1 MDGHCQICQYDISLR
16 FELKC
21 LKLFD
26 LLIFIIYYTI
36 FNMKKGIIILP
47 VLILVFFWNFSLAE
61 KPQKS
66 GWNLAIQSYTFH
78 KFSLKESIVKA
89 NLTGIKNVEAFYN
102 QPLGEGL
109 EGTLLTMDEATQKQL
124 TAYAKS
130 QKVKIVATGVVS
142 NKKRDDWEKI
152 FQLASSMGI
161 EIITCEPK
169 YEDLKYVDE
178 LANKYKIDVAI
189 HNHPKPSDYWNPD
202 LFLENVKGLSE
213 RIGGCADIGH
223 WKRMGIDPVEG
234 LKNYG
239 TRLKVVH
246 LKDIEAKQEGKDY
259 QDDVVLGKGI
269 IEINSIFKEL
279 KNQKFKGLFAIEFEG
294 DQQTLMADVEKY
306 VHFFN
311 KSVTE
316 LFNNQK

>member
-1 MDGHCQICQYDISLR
+1 
-16 FELKC
+16 
-21 LKLFD
+21 
-26 LLIFIIYYTI
+26 
-36 FNMKKGIIILP
+36 MKKRINILP
-47 VLILVFFWNFSLAE
+47 VLMLIFFWNFSFAVKPE
-61 KPQKS
+61 KSVWK
-66 GWNLAIQSYTFH
+66 LAIQSYTFH
-78 KFSLKESIVKA
+78 KFSLKESIEKA
-89 NLTGIKNVEAFYN
+89 TQTGIRNVEAFYN

-109 EGTLLTMDEATQKQL
+109 EGTLLTMDESTQKQL
-124 TAYAKS
+124 LAYAKS
-130 QKVKIVATGVVS
+130 QDVKIIATGVVS

-152 FQLASSMGI
+152 FKIASSMGI

-202 LFLENVKGLSE
+202 LFLTNVKGLSE

-223 WKRMGIDPVEG
+223 WKRMGVDPVEG
-234 LKNYG
+234 LKKYG
-239 TRLKVVH
+239 NRLKAVH

-269 IEINSIFKEL
+269 IEIDTIFKEL

-294 DQQTLMADVEKY
+294 DQQTLMAVVEEY
-306 VHFFN
+306 VQY
-311 KSVTE
+311 
-316 LFNNQK
+316 FNNSVSDLFKNQK

>member
-1 MDGHCQICQYDISLR
+1 MR
-16 FELKC
+16 
-21 LKLFD
+21 KLLNF
-26 LLIFIIYYTI
+26 
-36 FNMKKGIIILP
+36 LP
-47 VLILVFFWNFSLAE
+47 VLILVFFWNFSFAE
-61 KPQKS
+61 KPEKS
-66 GWNLAIQSYTFH
+66 GWKLAIQSYTFH
-78 KFSLKESIVKA
+78 KFSLKESIAKA
-89 NLTGIKNVEAFYN
+89 NQTGIKNVEAFYN

-109 EGTLLTMDEATQKQL
+109 QGTLLTMDGASQKQL
-124 TAYAKS
+124 LAYAKS

-142 NKKRDDWEKI
+142 NKKRDDWEQI
-152 FQLASSMGI
+152 FKLASSMGI

-169 YEDLKYVDE
+169 YEDLKYVDK

-223 WKRMGIDPVEG
+223 WKRMGVDPVEG
-234 LKNYG
+234 LKKYG
-239 TRLKVVH
+239 NRLKVVH

-269 IEINSIFKEL
+269 IEIDTIFDEL

-294 DQQTLMADVEKY
+294 NQQTLMANVEEY
-306 VHFFN
+306 VQFFN
-311 KSVTE
+311 NTVSD
-316 LFNNQK
+316 LFKNQQ

>member
-1 MDGHCQICQYDISLR
+1 MR
-16 FELKC
+16 
-21 LKLFD
+21 KLLNF
-26 LLIFIIYYTI
+26 
-36 FNMKKGIIILP
+36 LP
-47 VLILVFFWNFSLAE
+47 GLILVFFWSFSSAE
-61 KPQKS
+61 KPEKS

-78 KFSLKESIVKA
+78 KFSLKESIEKA
-89 NLTGIKNVEAFYN
+89 SQTGIKNVEAFYN

-109 EGTLLTMDEATQKQL
+109 QGTLLTMDEATQKQL
-124 TAYAKS
+124 LAYAKS

-142 NKKRDDWEKI
+142 NKKRDDWEQI
-152 FQLASSMGI
+152 FKLASSMGI

-189 HNHPKPSDYWNPD
+189 HNHPKPSDYWNPN

-223 WKRMGIDPVEG
+223 WKRMGVDPIES
-234 LKNYG
+234 LKKYG
-239 TRLKVVH
+239 NRLKVVH

-269 IEINSIFKEL
+269 IEIDAIFKEL

-294 DQQTLMADVEKY
+294 DQQMLMANVEEY
-306 VHFFN
+306 VQFFN
-311 KSVTE
+311 NSVSD
-316 LFNNQK
+316 LFKNQK

>member
-1 MDGHCQICQYDISLR
+1 M
-16 FELKC
+16 K
-21 LKLFD
+21 KLFN
-26 LLIFIIYYTI
+26 F
-36 FNMKKGIIILP
+36 LP
-47 VLILVFFWNFSLAE
+47 VLILVFFWNFSFAE
-61 KPQKS
+61 KPEKS
-66 GWNLAIQSYTFH
+66 GWKLAIQSYTFH
-78 KFSLKESIVKA
+78 KFSLKESIEKA
-89 NLTGIKNVEAFYN
+89 SQLGIKNVEAFYN
-102 QPLGEGL
+102 QPLGDGL

-124 TAYAKS
+124 LAYAKS
-130 QKVKIVATGVVS
+130 QNVKIIATGVVS

-152 FQLASSMGI
+152 FKLASSMGI

-223 WKRMGIDPVEG
+223 WKRMGVDPVEG
-234 LKNYG
+234 LKKYG
-239 TRLKVVH
+239 NRLKVVH
-246 LKDIEAKQEGKDY
+246 LKDIEAKQEGKGY

-269 IEINSIFKEL
+269 IKIDTIFKEL

-294 DQQTLMADVEKY
+294 DQQSLMADVQEY
-306 VHFFN
+306 VQFFN
-311 KSVTE
+311 KSVFD
-316 LFNNQK
+316 LFKNQQ

>member
-1 MDGHCQICQYDISLR
+1 MR
-16 FELKC
+16 
-21 LKLFD
+21 KLLNF
-26 LLIFIIYYTI
+26 
-36 FNMKKGIIILP
+36 LP
-47 VLILVFFWNFSLAE
+47 GLILVFFWSFSSAE
-61 KPQKS
+61 KPEKS

-78 KFSLKESIVKA
+78 KFSLKESIEKA
-89 NLTGIKNVEAFYN
+89 SQTGIKNVEAFYN

-109 EGTLLTMDEATQKQL
+109 QGTLLTMDEATQKQL
-124 TAYAKS
+124 LAYAKS

-142 NKKRDDWEKI
+142 NKKRDDWEQI
-152 FQLASSMGI
+152 FKLASSMGI

-189 HNHPKPSDYWNPD
+189 HNHPKPSDYWNPN

-223 WKRMGIDPVEG
+223 WKRMGVDPIES
-234 LKNYG
+234 LKKYG
-239 TRLKVVH
+239 NRLKVVH

-259 QDDVVLGKGI
+259 QNDVVLGKGI
-269 IEINSIFKEL
+269 IEIDAIFKEL

-294 DQQTLMADVEKY
+294 DQQMLMANVEEY
-306 VHFFN
+306 VQFFN
-311 KSVTE
+311 NSVSD
-316 LFNNQK
+316 LFKNQK

>member
-1 MDGHCQICQYDISLR
+1 M
-16 FELKC
+16 
-21 LKLFD
+21 
-26 LLIFIIYYTI
+26 LI
-36 FNMKKGIIILP
+36 
-47 VLILVFFWNFSLAE
+47 FFWNFSFAE
-61 KPQKS
+61 KPEKS
-66 GWNLAIQSYTFH
+66 VWKLAIQSYTFH
-78 KFSLKESIVKA
+78 KFSLKESIEKA
-89 NLTGIKNVEAFYN
+89 TQTGIRNVEAFYN

-109 EGTLLTMDEATQKQL
+109 EGTLLTMDESTQKQL
-124 TAYAKS
+124 LAYAKS
-130 QKVKIVATGVVS
+130 QDVKIIATGVVS

-152 FQLASSMGI
+152 FKIASSMGI

-202 LFLENVKGLSE
+202 LFLTNVKGLSE

-223 WKRMGIDPVEG
+223 WKRMGVDPVEG
-234 LKNYG
+234 LKKYG
-239 TRLKVVH
+239 NRLKAVH

-269 IEINSIFKEL
+269 IEIDTIFKEL

-294 DQQTLMADVEKY
+294 DQQTLMAVVEEY
-306 VHFFN
+306 VQY
-311 KSVTE
+311 
-316 LFNNQK
+316 FNNSVSDLFKNQK

>member
-1 MDGHCQICQYDISLR
+1 
-16 FELKC
+16 
-21 LKLFD
+21 
-26 LLIFIIYYTI
+26 
-36 FNMKKGIIILP
+36 MKKRINILP
-47 VLILVFFWNFSLAE
+47 VLMLIFFWNFSFAE
-61 KPQKS
+61 KPEKS
-66 GWNLAIQSYTFH
+66 VWKLAIQSYTFH
-78 KFSLKESIVKA
+78 KFSLKESIEKA
-89 NLTGIKNVEAFYN
+89 TQTGIRNVEAFYN

-109 EGTLLTMDEATQKQL
+109 EGTLLTMDESTQKQL
-124 TAYAKS
+124 LAYAKS
-130 QKVKIVATGVVS
+130 QDVKIIATGVVS

-152 FQLASSMGI
+152 FKIASSMGI

-202 LFLENVKGLSE
+202 LFLTNVKGLSE

-223 WKRMGIDPVEG
+223 WKRMGVDPVEG
-234 LKNYG
+234 LKKYG
-239 TRLKVVH
+239 NRLKAVH

-269 IEINSIFKEL
+269 IEIDTIFKEL

-294 DQQTLMADVEKY
+294 DQQTLMAVVEEY
-306 VHFFN
+306 VQY
-311 KSVTE
+311 
-316 LFNNQK
+316 FNNSVSDLFKNQK

>member
-1 MDGHCQICQYDISLR
+1 M
-16 FELKC
+16 K
-21 LKLFD
+21 KLFNF
-26 LLIFIIYYTI
+26 LS
-36 FNMKKGIIILP
+36 
-47 VLILVFFWNFSLAE
+47 VLILVFFWNFSFAE
-61 KPQKS
+61 KPEKS
-66 GWNLAIQSYTFH
+66 GWKLAIQSYTFH
-78 KFSLKESIVKA
+78 KFSLKESIEKA
-89 NLTGIKNVEAFYN
+89 SQLGIKNVEAFYN
-102 QPLGEGL
+102 QPLGDGL

-124 TAYAKS
+124 LAYAKS
-130 QKVKIVATGVVS
+130 QNVKIIATGVVS

-152 FQLASSMGI
+152 FKLASSMGI

-223 WKRMGIDPVEG
+223 WKRMGVDPVEG
-234 LKNYG
+234 LKKYG
-239 TRLKVVH
+239 NRLKVVH
-246 LKDIEAKQEGKDY
+246 LKDIEAKQEGKGY

-269 IEINSIFKEL
+269 IKIDTIFKEL

-294 DQQTLMADVEKY
+294 DQQSLMADVQEY
-306 VHFFN
+306 VQFFN
-311 KSVTE
+311 KSVFD
-316 LFNNQK
+316 LFKNQQ